1 MDVTIVEM
9 PSDSASE
16 DTDSSVTAVSDLV
29 QVVQQQAHTVIES
42 EKVKQHPITETISVL
57 SHAPSSHPHHTTLPH
72 STHTVH
78 AMMTSFA
85 RNNGLEEDDEEPID
99 VQPEE
104 DRRWLQL
111 LFLRD
116 YTGMKRMLEET
127 PGLVATMELFSGG
140 NSLHYAVRNGDE
152 TLFHILLGGDYIVA
166 LNQQNFEGNTP
177 LHLAYANNV
186 NNSSKDIIER
196 LIMIGDVNASPCVNV
211 VYVYEYM
218 CVRVHV
224 CVSHVM
230 F

>member
-1 MDVTIVEM
+1 M
-9 PSDSASE
+9 AA
-16 DTDSSVTAVSDLV
+16 TAVFAGLHRDETHARRDSWSRCN
-29 QVVQQQAHTVIES
+29 HGVIFW
-42 EKVKQHPITETISVL
+42 VGLCVYVCVL
-57 SHAPSSHPHHTTLPH
+57 CVFVYLYFYQNIILKLNINFP
-72 STHTVH
+72 
-78 AMMTSFA
+78 
-85 RNNGLEEDDEEPID
+85 
-99 VQPEE
+99 
-104 DRRWLQL
+104 
-111 LFLRD
+111 LFYWR
-116 YTGMKRMLEET
+116 
-127 PGLVATMELFSGG
+127 G